1 MGPAQPEETHNPNR
15 ARDHLAN
22 ERTLLAWVRT
32 CIAIIALGFVVARFG
47 LLLRELGVH
56 RHLSPWT
63 STAFG
68 TALVVCGGALAFLA
82 TLRYLRTGQEIERN
96 AYRWSPWL
104 ILVLAAGLIIVAV
117 LLAAYLLITG

>member
-1 MGPAQPEETHNPNR
+1 MGAARPGGSSNPNR

-47 LLLRELGVH
+47 LLLRELDVH
-56 RHLSPWT
+56 RHVSPGT

-68 TALVVCGGALAFLA
+68 TALVVCGSALTLLA
-82 TLRYLRTGQEIERN
+82 TLRYLRTGREIERN

-104 ILVLAAGLIIVAV
+104 MVVLAAGLVIVAI
-117 LLAAYLLITG
+117 LLAVYLVLTA

>member
-1 MGPAQPEETHNPNR
+1 MGGARPEESPNPNR

-56 RHLSPWT
+56 RHVSPGL

-68 TALVVCGGALAFLA
+68 TALVVCGGMLTFVA
-82 TLRYLRTGQEIERN
+82 TLRYLRAGREIERN
-96 AYRWSPWL
+96 AYRWSPLL
-104 ILVLAAGLIIVAV
+104 ILVLSAGLMAVAI
-117 LLAAYLLITG
+117 LLAMYLVLTG

>member
-1 MGPAQPEETHNPNR
+1 MGLAQPEERRNPNR

-56 RHLSPWT
+56 RHLSPGI

-68 TALVVCGGALAFLA
+68 TALVVCGALLVVLA
-82 TLRYLRTGQEIERN
+82 TLRYTRAGQEIERN
-96 AYRWSPWL
+96 AYRWSPLL
-104 ILVLAAGLIIVAV
+104 ILLLSAGLVIVAV